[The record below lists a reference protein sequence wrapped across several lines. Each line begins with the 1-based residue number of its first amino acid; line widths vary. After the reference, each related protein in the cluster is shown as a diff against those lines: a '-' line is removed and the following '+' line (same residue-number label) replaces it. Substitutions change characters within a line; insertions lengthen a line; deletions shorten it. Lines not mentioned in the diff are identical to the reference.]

1 MDVLERVASLTRSLE
16 RQLNKE
22 NYDERLDN
30 FIHNTLIE
38 LWDFQGLLENE
49 KIDRDYEEAHEALL
63 VNAQ

>member
-1 MDVLERVASLTRSLE
+1 MDVLERVASLVRSLE

-30 FIHNTLIE
+30 FIHNTLQD
-38 LWDFQGLLENE
+38 LWDFQVLLQNE

>member
-1 MDVLERVASLTRSLE
+1 MDVLERVASLQRSLE

-38 LWDFQGLLENE
+38 LWDFEGLLKNE
-49 KIDRDYEEAHEALL
+49 KVDQDYEEAHEALL

>member
-1 MDVLERVASLTRSLE
+1 MDVLERVASLQRSLE

-49 KIDRDYEEAHEALL
+49 KVDQDYEEAHEALL

>member
-1 MDVLERVASLTRSLE
+1 MDVLERVASLQRSLE

-49 KIDRDYEEAHEALL
+49 KVDQNYEEAHEALL